1 MQELPVLKAVYAEYK
16 DKGLDIVGV
25 SMDNNKK
32 AWLGAID
39 KYGLPWH
46 HMSSLDIRGREVRA
60 QYGINGIPYLI
71 LLDPIPYL
79 ILLDPDGI
87 IVARGLRGAGL
98 QEKLAE
104 LIGK

>member
-1 MQELPVLKAVYAEYK
+1 
-16 DKGLDIVGV
+16 
-25 SMDNNKK
+25 
-32 AWLGAID
+32 
-39 KYGLPWH
+39 
-46 HMSSLDIRGREVRA
+46 MSSLDIRGREVRA
-60 QYGINGIPYLI
+60 QYGING
-71 LLDPIPYL
+71 IPYL